1 MSKKKLLTVLAGL
14 ASLCLGVNAAELN
27 AYSVMPEKYASRIFA
42 EFTKDTGIK
51 VNFLRFSTGEALAR
65 LTAEKGNPQVDIM
78 MGGPA
83 DMYAAASKEGI
94 FEAYRPADSD
104 AIDASLR
111 DPNNYWTGIGVI
123 PLCFLTN
130 TKFLKKNNMEPPKKW
145 ADLLDPRYKKNLQM
159 ADARTSGTAT
169 ERIFSLVKIMGEDEA
184 FKFQKQLNGNIQMY
198 TKSGAG
204 GAMPI
209 ATGQCASG
217 IFYIVDALDIQQQGY
232 PVVITYP
239 EDGVSYGIEATGV
252 IKGGK
257 NNAEAKKFVDWAAS
271 KKFAEF
277 IVANKINYVPTRNDV
292 KTDQSHSRSHQDQD
306 DSDRRH
312 LEGRKAQGIHPALDQ
327 RSHQVKLRLTRTPS
341 SKVFNGGA
349 RRQYLF
355 FHRHSE
361 ADICSASLFSFFF
374 EPL

>member
-1 MSKKKLLTVLAGL
+1 MSKKTVLSALVGL
-14 ASLCLGVNAAELN
+14 ATLCMGVNAAELN
-27 AYSVMPEKYASRIFA
+27 AYTVMPEKYASRIFA

-65 LTAEKGNPQVDIM
+65 LTAEKGNPQVDALL
-78 MGGPA
+78 GGPA
-83 DMYAAASKEGI
+83 DMYAAAKKEGI
-94 FEAYRPADSD
+94 LEAYRPADSD
-104 AIDASLR
+104 AIAPEMR
-111 DPNNYWTGIGVI
+111 DPENYWTGVGVI

-130 TKFLKKNNMEPPKKW
+130 TKFLKKNKW
-145 ADLLDPRYKKNLQM
+145 ADLLDPRYKRNLQM

-184 FKFQKQLNGNIQMY
+184 FKYQKQLNANIQMY

-217 IFYIVDALDIQQQGY
+217 IFYVVDAMDIQQQGY

-257 NNAEAKKFVDWAAS
+257 NNAEAKKFVDWVAS

-292 KTDQSHSRSHQDQD
+292 KTENPLLDLSKINMVSTDVTWKG
-306 DSDRRH
+306 
-312 LEGRKAQGIHPALDQ
+312 EKRKEYTQ
-327 RSHQVKLRLTRTPS
+327 RWINEVIK
-341 SKVFNGGA
+341 
-349 RRQYLF
+349 
-355 FHRHSE
+355 
-361 ADICSASLFSFFF
+361 
-374 EPL
+374 